1 MKLSHLD
8 ELRTSRVMT
17 DTFRGYSHNNVIND
31 GLFYDMQNFCSDGY
45 PLLQSC
51 PRHGTYNPHSGYT
64 PATSVQGMIQKDSL
78 CYVDGATLYINGY
91 PVTSFS
97 LSTATNMVPKTLVSM
112 GAYLI
117 ILPDKKY
124 INTKDFSDKGDIEAT
139 VSTTT
144 DVTYSLCDIEGNII
158 SDPPTI
164 EPQNPSN
171 GDYWMDTTTTPHTLK
186 QWSVTMTM
194 WVSVATTYVKIAA
207 TGIGADFAQY
217 DGVKISGVEPTQL
230 ADITGSSCIIW
241 ARDTDYIVVVGIID
255 AETTQS
261 APITVSRKMPD
272 LDFIC
277 ENENRLWGCRY
288 GKQPADSGDVVN
300 EIYACKL
307 GDFKNWN
314 SFMGTSTD
322 SYVASCGTDGQFTGA
337 ITHLG
342 YPCFFKENYLHKVY
356 GNYPS
361 NFQIQATALKGVQ
374 KGCDKSLAIVNGT
387 LYYKSRLGVCSYD
400 GSLPTEIDAELGEYI
415 YDSAI
420 GCAHDNKYYLSMHRT
435 GTTGTWD
442 FLCYDQ
448 KKRQWYRIDDRHML
462 HMCSVDDELYYVDST
477 HAAIRTEFGSGTK
490 DSDKVEWMAETG
502 IIGND
507 SPNHKFVSRL
517 NIRLALEVGGHVS
530 ISAEYDSLGGW
541 ERITTFRGN
550 SLRTYSLTIKP
561 RRCDHFRLK
570 FEGEGDVKIFSIT
583 KAIEQESDYGNRH

>member
-1 MKLSHLD
+1 MKLSNLD

-17 DTFRGYSHNNVIND
+17 DTFRGYNHNSVIPD
-31 GLFYDMQNFCSDGY
+31 GQFFDMKNFSSDGY

-91 PVTSFS
+91 AVTGFS

-124 INTKDFSDKGDIEAT
+124 INTKDYTDKGDIEAS
-139 VSTTT
+139 VTTSSN
-144 DVTYSLCDIEGNII
+144 VTYSLCDIEGNAITATASATEPDI
-158 SDPPTI
+158 SV
-164 EPQNPSN
+164 N
-171 GDYWMDTTTTPHTLK
+171 YWIDTSSAPHTLK

-207 TGIGADFAQY
+207 SGIGAPFAQY
-217 DGVKISGVEPTQL
+217 DGVNISGIEPTQL
-230 ADITGSSCIIW
+230 ADIAEPSATIW
-241 ARDTDYIVVVGIID
+241 ARDDDWIVVIGIID
-255 AETTQS
+255 ETVTQS
-261 APITVSRKMPD
+261 AAVTVSRKMPD

-288 GKQPADSGDVVN
+288 GLQNGVVVN

-314 SFMGTSTD
+314 SYMGTSMD

-342 YPCFFKENYLHKVY
+342 YPCFFKENCLHKVY

-435 GTTGTWD
+435 GTAGTWD

-448 KKRQWYRIDDRHML
+448 KKRQWHRIDGRHML
-462 HMCSVDDELYYVDST
+462 HMCSVDDELYYVDSA

-507 SPNHKFVSRL
+507 TPNHKIVSRL
-517 NIRLALEVGGHVS
+517 NIRLALEVGGRVS

-570 FEGEGDVKIFSIT
+570 FDGEGDVKIFSIT